1 MKGAASRWSVGVAAF
16 LLVVSLG
23 LPWGSSSNLRTMYHP
38 GWLVPSLCRTV
49 QTWDGWYESVCE
61 PSVLNLGYMSTHVD
75 HETHY
80 GAGHGGRFAVAA
92 GLLLIVLSRVK
103 RRRALLVWAGGTVA
117 VMTVLVSGL
126 GFQSAGSGAAWIAV
140 MLLIGAG
147 LSREG
152 GVSAPPPAAAD

>member
-1 MKGAASRWSVGVAAF
+1 MKGAASRWSVGVAAC

-23 LPWGSSSNLRTMYHP
+23 LPWGSSSKLRSMYHS

-61 PSVLNLGYMSTHVD
+61 PGVLSPGYVTTHID
-75 HETHY
+75 QETRY

-92 GLLLIVLSRVK
+92 GLLLIALSRMT
-103 RRRALLVWAGGTVA
+103 RRRALLAWAGGTVA

-152 GVSAPPPAAAD
+152 GVGARQPASED